1 MISVESGA
9 AESLRAFVA
18 LKLPF
23 HFMPRPDVVFE
34 RMFRRFRFTTE
45 RTQETN
51 HFQMLHHHVLFK
63 PRLSTLAVTAVVA
76 CVGILIP
83 FQMPEKLVTVWKD
96 FLAPGNDFIQNL
108 LD

>member
-1 MISVESGA
+1 
-9 AESLRAFVA
+9 
-18 LKLPF
+18 
-23 HFMPRPDVVFE
+23 
-34 RMFRRFRFTTE
+34 
-45 RTQETN
+45 
-51 HFQMLHHHVLFK
+51 MLHHHVLFK